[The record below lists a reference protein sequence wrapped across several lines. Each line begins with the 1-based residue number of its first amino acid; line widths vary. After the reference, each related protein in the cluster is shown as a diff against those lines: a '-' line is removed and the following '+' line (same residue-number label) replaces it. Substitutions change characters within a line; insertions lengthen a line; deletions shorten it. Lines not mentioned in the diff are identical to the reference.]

1 MAYRDFVVLNK
12 VQNKTRAL
20 EDISS
25 RNNERSGDHDLAL
38 REKDEEIEVY
48 KSGMEQALM
57 ELEELKLVSTNV
69 RMIHTLAVLTKDCSS
84 TEPR

>member
-1 MAYRDFVVLNK
+1 MPGIDQG
-12 VQNKTRAL
+12 QNKNRAL

-25 RNNERSGDHDLAL
+25 RNADRQGDHDAVL

-57 ELEELKLVSTNV
+57 ELEELKMVCT
-69 RMIHTLAVLTKDCSS
+69 
-84 TEPR
+84 

>member
-1 MAYRDFVVLNK
+1 
-12 VQNKTRAL
+12 L

-25 RNNERSGDHDLAL
+25 RNTDRDGDHDLEL

-57 ELEELKLVSTNV
+57 ELEELRMVSSGPDTMEYVHANLVS
-69 RMIHTLAVLTKDCSS
+69 L
-84 TEPR
+84 